1 MTTFNEFLSNIFDKL
16 EIELDNEWGQF
27 VDIEEQPITTFRE
40 LSVDKIFRKKNQPP
54 QIDILGSIKEDKE
67 ELEQEKTGDIETTK
81 GYKNNVDMYNSY
93 PKPIVIYLQYY
104 VVTGLCGVIFIK
116 LLLTI

>member
-1 MTTFNEFLSNIFDKL
+1 MTTFNEYLSSMFEEL
-16 EIELDNEWGQF
+16 EIDNDKWGQF
-27 VDIEEQPITTFRE
+27 IDIEEQTITTFRE

-54 QIDILGSIKEDKE
+54 QIDILTPIKE
-67 ELEQEKTGDIETTK
+67 EQEGDIETTK
-81 GYKNNVDMYNSY
+81 VYRKNVVIYNSY

-104 VVTGLCGVIFIK
+104 VITGLCSLMLIK